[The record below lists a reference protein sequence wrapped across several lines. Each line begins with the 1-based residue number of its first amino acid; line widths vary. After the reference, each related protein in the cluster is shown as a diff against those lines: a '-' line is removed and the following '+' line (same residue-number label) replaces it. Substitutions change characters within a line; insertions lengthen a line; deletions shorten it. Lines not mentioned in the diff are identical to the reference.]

1 MLILLKTLVVTLFG
15 SVLNQAVASQITL
28 VDQLHQAYNQVVYFE
43 ADFTQKK
50 HIKFLSKPLVSKG
63 KIKFAK
69 EQGMI
74 WEITDPVWVK
84 TKIQDNQIFK
94 TTSYQTNKQ
103 VTDVQ
108 MKAVAQILTE
118 LLSSKLDRVE
128 SQFDVSALQM
138 DETNGVW
145 QVRLKPKTVMIK
157 KALHELL
164 ITGQVADDF
173 DQQGISH
180 IKVIDN
186 NGNQTDIAFES
197 VHIETGTLT
206 QEVLDAFQ

>member
-1 MLILLKTLVVTLFG
+1 MLSLFKTLVVLLSG
-15 SVLNQAVASQITL
+15 SVLNQAVANQITL

-43 ADFTQKK
+43 ADFTQEK
-50 HIKFLSKPLVSKG
+50 HIKYLSKPLVSKG

-74 WEITDPVWVK
+74 WEITEPVWVK
-84 TKIQDNQIFK
+84 TKIQNNQIFK

-103 VTDVQ
+103 VNDVQ

-118 LLSSKLDRVE
+118 LLSSQLDRVE
-128 SQFDVSALQM
+128 SQFNVSALQM
-138 DETNGVW
+138 DETNGIW
-145 QVRLKPKTVMIK
+145 QVKLLPKAVMIK

-164 ITGQVADDF
+164 ITGQVSNEF
-173 DQQGISH
+173 DQQGISR

-197 VHIETGTLT
+197 VHIKTGTLT